1 MKDDLNLSN
10 SNPLSFG
17 MVEGFEML
25 LVAYRYAQEVRRDL
39 WEFAVEIQC
48 LRDAGMNN
56 AELRWLVCKG
66 LVQHAEEENNESN
79 MKSRRVFRKVGDLTL
94 LQRSCFV
101 LTKKGF
107 EASKHL
113 LPDAVAH

>member
-10 SNPLSFG
+10 SNPLTFG

-66 LVQHAEEENNESN
+66 LVQHAEEEKNESN